1 MITWENHIGKIT
13 ISNRYLTDLITG
25 TVSSCVGVA
34 DMKSVSLISDI
45 CSFIKKDSMA
55 GKGVNVRV
63 KDNRLVID
71 VHVSVTFGTNIS
83 AVTASLKHKVRYAV
97 EEATGAEVD
106 SVNIFVDSIT
116 E

>member
-1 MITWENHIGKIT
+1 MRKIKRNAYQNFSIFYS
-13 ISNRYLTDLITG
+13 ISPKTEESDHTFAKKR
-25 TVSSCVGVA
+25 
-34 DMKSVSLISDI
+34 MKSVSLISDI

-106 SVNIFVDSIT
+106 SVNIFVDNIT